1 MGHTEARAAHVPD
14 KDRAMLIRSSATV
27 LRMFPWSN
35 TSKYVVW
42 LTPGHGKLLTL
53 IRGAQRPKSFF
64 LGQLDL
70 FYTCDLVWYAREHRS
85 LHAAREAAPLNTHP
99 RLRSDWAAC
108 AAASYATDV
117 LYRALPFD
125 APAPGCFEL
134 LDQTLDALANGGAPV
149 DILVWHDLGVLDRMG
164 FRPRIDSCTACGVR
178 LVPEQPRSLS
188 IGRGGFLCQRCADA
202 DPNRDSVSIDGKIV
216 AYLSALQR
224 TGAADRAPP
233 ASSAVRMSAFGIL
246 GRLLQYH
253 LNLPLPSRTRAW
265 EILEAYRTRRAQ
277 TAAGAT

>member
-1 MGHTEARAAHVPD
+1 
-14 KDRAMLIRSSATV
+14 MLIRSSAIV

-35 TSKYVVW
+35 TSKYVAW
-42 LTPGHGKLLTL
+42 LTPEHGKLLTL

-85 LHAAREAAPLNTHP
+85 LHAAREAAPLKTRN

-125 APAPGCFEL
+125 APSPGCFEL
-134 LDQTLDALANGGAPV
+134 LDHTLDALAAGTPPAEV
-149 DILVWHDLGVLDRMG
+149 ILWHDLGLLDRLG
-164 FRPRIDSCTACGVR
+164 LRPRIDTCPACGGH
-178 LVPEQPRSLS
+178 LAENEPRNLS
-188 IGRGGFLCQRCADA
+188 IGRGGFICRKCADA
-202 DPNRDSVSIDGKIV
+202 EAHKESVPVDAHVV
-216 AYLSALQR
+216 AYLTSAQQ
-224 TGAADRAPP
+224 ASQPDQVVSP
-233 ASSAVRMSAFGIL
+233 ARVVTASAFGIMS
-246 GRLLQYH
+246 RLLQYH

-265 EILEAYRTRRAQ
+265 EVIEAARAV
-277 TAAGAT
+277 A

>member
-1 MGHTEARAAHVPD
+1 MGPYTGCAVQTAKEGPP
-14 KDRAMLIRSSATV
+14 MLIRSSAIV

-35 TSKYVVW
+35 TSKYVAW
-42 LTPGHGKLLTL
+42 LTPEHGKVLTL

-85 LHAAREAAPLNTHP
+85 LHAAREAAPLKTRN

-108 AAASYATDV
+108 AAASYAADV

-134 LDQTLDALANGGAPV
+134 LDHTLDALAGGVPPAEV
-149 DILVWHDLGVLDRMG
+149 IAWHDLGLLERLG
-164 FRPRIDSCTACGVR
+164 FKPRIESCTACGIR
-178 LVPEQPRSLS
+178 MVPDQPRGLS

-202 DPNRDSVSIDGKIV
+202 DSHRDAVPVDGKIV
-216 AYLSALQR
+216 AYLSTLQR
-224 TGAADRAPP
+224 SDAADVSSP
-233 ASSAVRMSAFGIL
+233 ASRAVKASAFGIL

-265 EILEAYRTRRAQ
+265 EALEAARAV
-277 TAAGAT
+277 AS